1 MLEAD
6 LNRYYDREL
15 AEEVENG
22 NLRKLWVWLSGLPPE
37 AATWRVDGQQWTTLH
52 ELLAINAELADH
64 WGLFGARMRVKH
76 PEKLPEES
84 LRIPRPGSRSGS
96 GGSSESRRDKDAP
109 KKDRYQK
116 SRERAA
122 FFG

>member
-1 MLEAD
+1 M
-6 LNRYYDREL
+6 
-15 AEEVENG
+15 EEVENG

-52 ELLAINAELADH
+52 ELLAIQAEVMDQ
-64 WGLFGARMRVKH
+64 WGLFGARMRVEH

-84 LRIPRPGSRSGS
+84 LRIPRPGARSGNE
-96 GGSSESRRDKDAP
+96 GSDEPQNKEAP